1 MTQPVK
7 PQPKSFNPLRDFLQ
21 MEAAGGI
28 ILVICAVLAM
38 IIANIQPW
46 GHMYEDILHHTRAAV
61 SIGDWSINKDIIHWI
76 NDGLM
81 AIFFFLV
88 GLEIKREVLEGKL
101 KGRSRYMLPVIAA
114 VGGMTA
120 PALIY
125 TLINMGN
132 DQAMVGWAI
141 PAATDIAFAVGVII
155 LLGKRV
161 PVALKVFLLAVAI
174 IDDLGAIIIIALFYT
189 SHMKVEMLMWALPFL
204 FGLFMLNRLNV
215 NRSSLYVFLGICLWV
230 CVLKSGIH
238 ATLAGVVAAF
248 AVPLY
253 VPQEKRSLLKQLEH
267 GLHPFVAFIVL
278 PVFAFANAGVALHGA
293 SMDVLF
299 ESVTLGVILG
309 LVVGKPV
316 GILAFTW
323 LSEKSGLAKLPDGVN
338 YKHVIGV
345 GCLAGIG
352 FTMSLFIGT
361 LGFVGNEHYLMD
373 AKLGIMTG
381 SVISAVL
388 GAILLMMACPA
399 AVDQDY
405 SEPGYG
411 KEPKPAKAPT
421 VKAAS
426 KPVAKK
432 TVAKKVASKKAPAKK
447 PAAKKAAAKPA
458 AKKAPAKKSVA
469 KKAPA
474 KKTTKK

>member
-7 PQPKSFNPLRDFLQ
+7 PQPKTFNPLRDFLQ

-38 IIANIQPW
+38 FIANIEPW
-46 GHMYEDILHHTRAAV
+46 GHVYEDILHHTRAAV

-101 KGRSRYMLPVIAA
+101 KGRSRYMLPVLAA
-114 VGGMTA
+114 IGGMAA

-125 TLINMGN
+125 TFLNMGN

-189 SHMKVEMLMWALPFL
+189 SNMKVEMLLWALPFL
-204 FGLFMLNRLNV
+204 FGLFALNKMNV

-267 GLHPFVAFIVL
+267 SLHPFVAFIVL

-293 SMDVLF
+293 SMDILF

-309 LVVGKPV
+309 LVIGKPV
-316 GILAFTW
+316 GIFLFTW
-323 LSEKSGLAKLPDGVN
+323 LAEKSGLAKLPDGVN
-338 YKHVIGV
+338 YKQVIGV

-388 GAILLMMACPA
+388 GAVLLIMACPA
-399 AVDQDY
+399 AVEQDY

-411 KEPKPAKAPT
+411 KEPKPVKAP
-421 VKAAS
+421 VKKAAPKVAV
-426 KPVAKK
+426 KPATKKPAAKK
-432 TVAKKVASKKAPAKK
+432 AAPKKAPAKKAAPKAAAKKAPAKK
-447 PAAKKAAAKPA
+447 PAAKKA
-458 AKKAPAKKSVA
+458 S
-469 KKAPA
+469 A
-474 KKTTKK
+474 KKTAKK